1 MNKSLYKK
9 ITPSGSTYAPMTWE
23 ASKQLMASEWS
34 KITLI
39 VQSEMKSKIFEKALG
54 VFFLAIEPIFMA
66 FVYYFLTQIL
76 MRGNLPSGQFLNIY
90 IAVVFWR
97 WLAKTVD
104 GSPMVFASYASV
116 LKQTNFSVFSLVI
129 AYIGVEFTVFLVALI
144 VLFIFASILGYNP
157 NLSYIYL
164 VIPMAAQISIMLF
177 LTVLFATAGAFVRD
191 LAGGVNVI
199 TGIWFYLS
207 PGIYPV
213 ERIPEQ
219 YLAYYYLNP
228 FAHIL
233 PAYRTIILNGELP
246 PVGPLLLITAVGLLC
261 SFGALRLL
269 GRARRQFFS
278 FI

>member
-1 MNKSLYKK
+1 MDKSLYKK
-9 ITPSGSTYAPMTWE
+9 ITPQGSTYAPLTWE
-23 ASKQLMASEWS
+23 ESKRTLASEWS
-34 KITLI
+34 KIRLI
-39 VQSEMKSKIFEKALG
+39 VQSEMKSKVFEKALG

-66 FVYYFLTQIL
+66 FVYFFLTQIL

-104 GSPMVFASYASV
+104 GSPVTFASYSSV
-116 LKQTNFSVFSLVI
+116 LKQTNFSVFSLI
-129 AYIGVEFTVFLVALI
+129 LAYIGVEFAMFLVALM
-144 VLFIFASILGYNP
+144 VLFLFATMMGYP
-157 NLSYIYL
+157 PHPSYVYL
-164 VIPMAAQISIMLF
+164 VFPMMAQLSIMMF

-219 YLAYYYLNP
+219 YLTYYYLNP

-233 PAYRTIILNGELP
+233 PAYRAIILRHELP
-246 PVGPLLLITAVGLLC
+246 PLWPLILITVIGLLC
-261 SFGALRLL
+261 SLGALKLL
-269 GRARRQFFS
+269 GRARRHFFS

>member
-1 MNKSLYKK
+1 LDKSLYKK
-9 ITPSGSTYAPMTWE
+9 ITPQGSTYAPLTWE
-23 ASKQLMASEWS
+23 DAKRTLASEWS
-34 KITLI
+34 KIRLI
-39 VQSEMKSKIFEKALG
+39 IQSEMKSKVFEKALG
-54 VFFLAIEPIFMA
+54 VLFLAIEPIFMA

-76 MRGNLPSGQFLNIY
+76 MRGNMPSGQFLNIY

-104 GSPMVFASYASV
+104 GSPVTFASYASV
-116 LKQTNFSVFSLVI
+116 LKQTNFSVFSLII
-129 AYIGVEFTVFLVALI
+129 AYIGVEFAVFLVALI
-144 VLFIFASILGYNP
+144 VLFIFATMMGYP
-157 NLSYIYL
+157 PHYSYIYL
-164 VIPMAAQISIMLF
+164 VFPMVAQLSIMLF

-213 ERIPEQ
+213 ERIPEK

-233 PAYRTIILNGELP
+233 PAYRDIILRHELP
-246 PVGPLLLITAVGLLC
+246 PLGPLLLITVVGLLC

-269 GRARRQFFS
+269 GRARRHFFS